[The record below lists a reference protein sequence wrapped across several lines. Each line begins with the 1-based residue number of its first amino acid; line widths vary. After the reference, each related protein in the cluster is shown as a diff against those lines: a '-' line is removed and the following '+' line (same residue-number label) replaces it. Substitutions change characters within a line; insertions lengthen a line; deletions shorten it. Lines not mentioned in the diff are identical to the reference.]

1 MENNILLVWQIL
13 GRDEIYVKDSGLLQ
27 EKYHLILLDIKRKT
41 FSKD

>member
-1 MENNILLVWQIL
+1 MENNSLFVWQIL

-27 EKYHLILLDIKRKT
+27 EKYHLILDIKRKT